1 MPGPVVQ
8 RQTPVGS
15 GFTGSTV
22 VRNQLRWMLALS
34 QECRGCAKRLYRH
47 PFQRDYPDHVHSF
60 MYSVKQPGLWWPGA
74 WWMERKVGRSSGD
87 RLSRIC
93 GVAKAFGF

>member
-34 QECRGCAKRLYRH
+34 QECRGCAKRL
-47 PFQRDYPDHVHSF
+47 
-60 MYSVKQPGLWWPGA
+60 
-74 WWMERKVGRSSGD
+74 
-87 RLSRIC
+87 
-93 GVAKAFGF
+93 